1 MKNTKI
7 FFITICTILNVYLAQ
22 KTVANTQHNDVQLD
36 RCILKPSEPDCQR
49 KYEEQRRKAKD
60 NKEPA
65 KATRA

>member
-7 FFITICTILNVYLAQ
+7 FFITICTVFNAFLAQ
-22 KTVANTQHNDVQLD
+22 NTVANTQHNDVQLD
-36 RCILKPSEPDCQR
+36 KCVLNPSTADCEKKYREKLKE
-49 KYEEQRRKAKD
+49 AKD